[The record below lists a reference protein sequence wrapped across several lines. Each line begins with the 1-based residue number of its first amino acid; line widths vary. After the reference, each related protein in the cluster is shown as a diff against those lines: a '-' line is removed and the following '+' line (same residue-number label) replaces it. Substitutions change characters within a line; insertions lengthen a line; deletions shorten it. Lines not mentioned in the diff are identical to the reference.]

1 VGVGQLISSAG
12 QIPVTVSP
20 EATSLVIT
28 ASSVQQ
34 LLNADPN
41 ISTVEVQMSNGN
53 WQGLNPLIGTVIPFD
68 TAKGSLS
75 VRVNYKGE
83 REPQVFTNEVT
94 KESKIAPVSSAK
106 VIENGSVTTDVTNAV
121 STASES
127 SRWWLWLVI
136 ALGAL
141 LLFLVVG
148 YFVKKSKK

>member
-1 VGVGQLISSAG
+1 M
-12 QIPVTVSP
+12 P
-20 EATSLVIT
+20 
-28 ASSVQQ
+28 
-34 LLNADPN
+34 
-41 ISTVEVQMSNGN
+41 NGN

-141 LLFLVVG
+141 LLVLVVG